1 MPNAHPDLWQRYQA
15 TKAASTAKYA
25 RDIAAEMG
33 ISEAELTA
41 ARLGHDAVR
50 LSDDARA
57 LIAALERVGETKCI
71 CRNEYAVHEQVG
83 QFTHQHLS
91 GHAGL
96 VLNPRALDLR
106 LFLSQ
111 WASAFHLNDN
121 GRQSIQFFDHHGDAL
136 LKVYATTQ
144 TDMAAWDTLIAEHRV
159 AAPAP
164 LVLQVDP
171 QAGLVPLPPVPEG
184 GFDAVYTAN
193 TLHIMGWDCVQALFA
208 ALPCVLRE
216 GGQFFSYGPYN
227 RDGQFTS
234 DSNRHFD
241 AWLKGRDPRSG
252 LRDLGQLQALAALH
266 GLALV
271 EDLAMPANNTLLV
284 WQRC

>member
-1 MPNAHPDLWQRYQA
+1 MTDKPFAESCERN
-15 TKAASTAKYA
+15 
-25 RDIAAEMG
+25 RDPI
-33 ISEAELTA
+33 L
-41 ARLGHDAVR
+41 
-50 LSDDARA
+50 
-57 LIAALERVGETKCI
+57 AALLPRLADTRQVLEIGSGTGQH
-71 CRNEYAVHEQVG
+71 AVYFAAALPQVIW
-83 QFTHQHLS
+83 QCSDHADHLP
-91 GHAGL
+91 GMRLWLDEA
-96 VLNPRALDLR
+96 AL
-106 LFLSQ
+106 
-111 WASAFHLNDN
+111 AN
-121 GRQSIQFFDHHGDAL
+121 
-136 LKVYATTQ
+136 T
-144 TDMAAWDTLIAEHRV
+144 
-159 AAPAP
+159 PAP

-208 ALPCVLRE
+208 ALPGVLRE

-252 LRDLGQLQALAALH
+252 IRDLGQLQSLAALH